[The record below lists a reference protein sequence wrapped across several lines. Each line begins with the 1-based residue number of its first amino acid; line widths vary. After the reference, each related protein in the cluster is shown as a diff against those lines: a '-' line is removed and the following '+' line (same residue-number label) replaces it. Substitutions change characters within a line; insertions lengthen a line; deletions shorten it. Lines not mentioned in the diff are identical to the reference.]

1 MKKKETAGDHRT
13 DRKAAGRD
21 TGRTDQP
28 AEWPG
33 IQYDPGDGFQGYQ
46 RTGAY
51 EDSSAGR
58 KAGIRAF
65 ECQGKRSGKVLSE
78 NFK

>member
-1 MKKKETAGDHRT
+1 MKKKRQQAIIELIAKQPVETQEELT
-13 DRKAAGRD
+13 SLL
-21 TGRTDQP
+21 
-28 AEWPG
+28 
-33 IQYDPGDGFQGYQ
+33 GYQ
-46 RTGAY
+46 GTGAY